1 MFAHGLSPIV
11 QLTERLVPDAI
22 CREKPV
28 KSFHLLRGNVE

>member
-22 CREKPV
+22 GWEKPV
-28 KSFHLLRGNVE
+28 KSFRPLAGNVE